1 MLYSLYNIDNAGT
14 DIRATHRPEH
24 RAYLARYAER
34 IAFAGPL
41 LGADGTTP
49 AGSLLVMEFASP
61 DEVEAF
67 LADEPYA
74 VAGLYASIS
83 VRPFVNL
90 WPQKAGFPA

>member
-1 MLYSLYNIDNAGT
+1 MLYSLYNIDNANT
-14 DIRATHRPEH
+14 DIRSTKRPEH
-24 RAYLARYAER
+24 RAYLARYAEQ

-49 AGSLLVMEFASP
+49 TGSLLVMEFASQ
-61 DEVEAF
+61 DDVDAF
-67 LADEPYA
+67 IANEPYA

>member
-1 MLYSLYNIDNAGT
+1 MLYSLYNIDRSGT
-14 DIRATHRPEH
+14 DLRSARRPEH
-24 RAYLARYAER
+24 RAYLARFAER

-41 LGADGTTP
+41 LGADGSTP
-49 AGSLLVMEFASP
+49 VGSLLVMDFDSQDAV
-61 DEVEAF
+61 DAF

-83 VRPFVNL
+83 VRPFLNL